1 MIRRLRFIPALVVAL
16 LFSAPNVATADSG
29 SATFKFLAA
38 LPPLCGL
45 ELSACPDVARAANG
59 DTVALTGHGTLSI
72 HPQSATGSGTFV
84 HKAAGGTVLAR
95 GTWTAQ
101 NLLSFNDYGPSTD
114 PAFAG
119 LHAGNAL
126 LLVTLFVGGTPVHD
140 AILEIT
146 CRLPGDQGPAEAG
159 KGEGIRLA
167 VQEALNFNEKVS
179 GLTVFIPGS

>member
-1 MIRRLRFIPALVVAL
+1 MFRRLRFVPALVVAL

-29 SATFKFLAA
+29 SATFKFVAA
-38 LPPLCGL
+38 LPL
-45 ELSACPDVARAANG
+45 PDVARAANG
-59 DTVALTGHGTLSI
+59 DTVALTGAGKLSI
-72 HPQSATGSGTFV
+72 HPQSATGFGTFV
-84 HKAAGGTVLAR
+84 HKAGGTVLAS
-95 GTWTAQ
+95 GIWKVQ

-114 PAFAG
+114 PNLHG

-146 CRLPGDQGPAEAG
+146 CRLPGDQGPAEMG

-179 GLTVFIPGS
+179 GLTVFIPVS

>member
-1 MIRRLRFIPALVVAL
+1 MIRRLRFVPALVVAL
-16 LFSAPNVATADSG
+16 LFAAPNLATADSG
-29 SATFKFLAA
+29 PATFKFVAA
-38 LPPLCGL
+38 LPPLCKL
-45 ELSACPDVARAANG
+45 EPTACPDVARAANG
-59 DTVALTGHGTLSI
+59 DTIALTGQGTLSI
-72 HPQSATGSGTFV
+72 HPQSAMGSGTFV
-84 HKAAGGTVLAR
+84 HKAGSTVLAR

-114 PAFAG
+114 PSFAG
-119 LHAGNAL
+119 LRAGNAL

-146 CRLPGDQGPAEAG
+146 CRLPGDQGPAEMG

-167 VQEALNFNEKVS
+167 VQGALNFNEKVS